1 MTKTLKTYIVHFEV
15 TNGDKTH
22 LRGGHSVVYAFD
34 RWEARRYVK
43 SQYTIF
49 KGERLRI
56 YDVVQQSR

>member
-1 MTKTLKTYIVHFEV
+1 MSKTLKTYNVHFEV
-15 TNGDKTH
+15 TRGDKTH
-22 LRGGHSVVYAFD
+22 LRGGHSIVYAFD

-56 YDVVQQSR
+56 LDVVKLSR